1 MTTKTLLGHRL
12 VYFWSA
18 QLWTLF
24 VASLCLMNGTNLPRV
39 GIKGADKYVHFCFHF
54 VFALLWFLYFFLKTK
69 RLVYSV
75 LLVFAFSLF
84 FGIGIELS
92 QAYFTSNR
100 KADVLDVAANTVGA
114 LTALSFMLILYS
126 TSKKQS

>member
-1 MTTKTLLGHRL
+1 MTTKTLLEHRL

-24 VASLCLMNGTNLPRV
+24 VTSLCLMNGTNLPRV

-54 VFALLWFLYFFLKTK
+54 VFALLWFLYFFRKTN
-69 RLVYSV
+69 RLIYSV
-75 LLVFAFSLF
+75 LLVFAFSF
-84 FGIGIELS
+84 IFGIGIELS

-100 KADVLDVAANTVGA
+100 KADVLDVAANTTGA
-114 LTALSFMLILYS
+114 LTALSFMLIYS
-126 TSKKQS
+126 TTKKQS

>member
-1 MTTKTLLGHRL
+1 
-12 VYFWSA
+12 
-18 QLWTLF
+18 
-24 VASLCLMNGTNLPRV
+24 MNGTNLPRV

-69 RLVYSV
+69 RLVYSA

-100 KADVLDVAANTVGA
+100 KADILDVAANTVGA

-126 TSKKQS
+126 TTKKQS